1 MLTVSR
7 DHAPRPLLT
16 PEDPHVPCRV
26 RRLRELGIGL
36 TAEPVPAF
44 DEAARALARVA
55 GTPWAAVT
63 FLDAHRQ
70 FFAGLHAPDGEERPR
85 TAARDHGFCPY
96 VVIRGKALVLED
108 LHDYSRFA
116 GNPAVQEHG
125 VRSYLGAPLLD
136 PSGLALGTISVVDRM
151 PRPWGRQGLETIKA
165 AAAELAERIL
175 AAAPPGAGGA
185 D

>member
-1 MLTVSR
+1 MLTVS
-7 DHAPRPLLT
+7 DDDAPRPLLT
-16 PEDPHVPCRV
+16 PEDPHVPCRI
-26 RRLRELGIGL
+26 RRLSELGIGL
-36 TAEPVPAF
+36 GTEPVPAF
-44 DEAARALARVA
+44 DAAARALAGTA
-55 GTPWAAVT
+55 GSPWAAVT

-70 FFAGLHAPDGEERPR
+70 FRRGLHGPDGEQRPR
-85 TAARDHGFCPY
+85 AMARDHGFCAY
-96 VVIRGKALVLED
+96 VVVRGKALVLD
-108 LHDYSRFA
+108 DVQDYPRFA

-136 PSGLALGTISVVDRM
+136 PSGMALGTISVVDRM

-165 AAAELAERIL
+165 AAAELTGRIL